1 MKLEIIEP
9 IDKVGFYDRW
19 GKYRSTQGCSLI
31 GLGEF
36 KRWLEILVDL
46 VGKYSES
53 HKTLT
58 YAELYQQSIE
68 GDDVSPILATACDR
82 LLELNGIDPEWVTP
96 AMLGK
101 LLFNHLDEQGQ
112 PKPGLLIAL
121 NYPNRVAEPNQQS
134 EDINAVANAIATL
147 TKVTEG
153 LQEALDIANS
163 EPWKP
168 VSEVLNA
175 IAEQQKKENPESPG
189 QTPKRK
195 LSPDEIREKIA
206 KMTAIPQ

>member
-1 MKLEIIEP
+1 MYGSP
-9 IDKVGFYDRW
+9 ACKVRQYN
-19 GKYRSTQGCSLI
+19 
-31 GLGEF
+31 
-36 KRWLEILVDL
+36 
-46 VGKYSES
+46 S
-53 HKTLT
+53 HKNST